1 MKLES
6 GPAKA
11 DRNWQILRAA
21 LFLGFGLWF
30 IYDGAAGYPKKNRAE
45 AEKLLQA
52 PPFKGTIQFD
62 ALGEMPTKAAFDAFM
77 QTNPTRIEQVHEALG
92 AATFTD
98 GNDEYFISRYGYA
111 KVTVRAGLVRPADII
126 WRTWAKTES
135 DIRGQFYWAIVPILP
150 GLYFLL
156 RLYKAVTL
164 RVVID
169 EEGMTYDTTRVPFDR
184 MVSLRDY
191 SPKGWI
197 DLYYQTDGLQK
208 KLRLDNEKVK
218 LFDEIVDAICR
229 AKGFPNEVKAYQEK
243 KAREAAEDDEAT
255 DETDAPA
262 PGSSPDEEEVGR

>member
-30 IYDGAAGYPKKNRAE
+30 IYDGAVGYPNKNRAE

-52 PPFKGTIQFD
+52 PPFSGKVRFD
-62 ALGEMPTKAAFDAFM
+62 DLGDRPTEAAFEAFAKSG
-77 QTNPTRIEQVHEALG
+77 PTRIEQVRQTLG
-92 AATFTD
+92 APHFTD

-111 KVTVRAGLVRPADII
+111 KITVRAGLVRPADMI
-126 WRTWAKTES
+126 WRKWAKSES
-135 DIRGQFYWAIVPILP
+135 DIRQQFYWAIVPVLP
-150 GLYFLL
+150 GLYFLWK
-156 RLYKAVTL
+156 LYKAVTL

-169 EEGMTYDTTRVPFDR
+169 DQGMTYAGRLIPFDK

-197 DLYYQTDGLQK
+197 DLYYQTNGVEK

-218 LFDEIVDAICR
+218 LFDDIVDAICR
-229 AKGFPNEVKAYQEK
+229 AKGFPNEVKAYREQ
-243 KAREAAEDDEAT
+243 KAREAEDDDQAE
-255 DETDAPA
+255 PK
-262 PGSSPDEEEVGR
+262 